1 MRQGIWMSKRGL
13 TREKVG
19 LRGRFVSIGGHTSLS
34 DKQSAGLMVT
44 YASKYSLLLSRAR
57 VYSYAMG
64 YISTIFLIVGSS
76 SPNFSKTLDFSP
88 FV

>member
-1 MRQGIWMSKRGL
+1 M
-13 TREKVG
+13 
-19 LRGRFVSIGGHTSLS
+19 VSVDGHRAFS

-44 YASKYSLLLSRAR
+44 HASKYSILLSRAR

-76 SPNFSKTLDFSP
+76 SPNFSKILDFSL
-88 FV
+88 FI